1 MNILLPPEKPKTFL
15 GGLFKGSQVHH
26 GRALL
31 QPGEASAASHCGPS
45 IAEAT
50 TLHGLA
56 FPTIRD
62 RVETEVPAD
71 SVHFHE
77 IIFGIGH
84 NPAASIKL
92 ADLPFIDLIDF
103 LSGNPKILPRLG
115 DGRNPMA
122 DQIIAFVY
130 FSNDVLRI

>member
-1 MNILLPPEKPKTFL
+1 MNILLPPEKTKTFL
-15 GGLFKGSQVHH
+15 GSLFKGGQVDH

-56 FPTIRD
+56 FPTVRD
-62 RVETEVPAD
+62 RVETEVAAGG
-71 SVHFHE
+71 VHLHE

-84 NPAASIKL
+84 DPAASIQL
-92 ADLPFIDLIDF
+92 ADLAFIDLIDF
-103 LSGNPKILPRLG
+103 LSGDPKILSRLG
-115 DGRNPMA
+115 DRGNPMA
-122 DQIIAFVY
+122 DQIIAFVD